1 MATIVSQYEQLP
13 PIAKLLIAT
22 VFMGGTFYWYWE
34 EIIVPKNLLVQEKQ
48 LELDTLTAELKALSE
63 KIVSPITIEEELS
76 RANRDFKKLIELL
89 PLEPAVERV
98 LNDFASL
105 SRLTATE
112 IREFM
117 PNVELTFSNQ
127 NTENMSQQPNNPAP
141 AIGMEAPGTTSDV
154 NSVAI
159 GLKLNGTFTSLV
171 SFLDL
176 AMGLPRVIRIKDFE
190 ITNTEKELKLTQRPK
205 LAFNGKFFAYFQK
218 ASPEKIEQTN
228 LSSAKTTIKSDAES
242 IGKPLID
249 LNDVIDKSFSAKGT
263 AGGSK

>member
-13 PIAKLLIAT
+13 PIAKLLIAAAA
-22 VFMGGTFYWYWE
+22 MGGTFYWYWE
-34 EIIVPKNLLVQEKQ
+34 EIIVPKGLLVQEKQ
-48 LELDTLTAELKALSE
+48 RELDTLTADLKAFSE
-63 KIVSPITIEEELS
+63 SLVSPLTLEEELN
-76 RANRDFKKLIELL
+76 RANRDYKKMIELL
-89 PLEPAVERV
+89 PIEPAVEKV

-105 SRLTATE
+105 SRITATE

-117 PNVELTFSNQ
+117 PNVELNGSNQ
-127 NTENMSQQPNNPAP
+127 NTGNISQQSNNTAP
-141 AIGMEAPGTTSDV
+141 AIGMEAPGSSADV

-176 AMGLPRVIRIKDFE
+176 AMSLPRVIRIKDFE

-205 LAFNGKFFAYFQK
+205 LAFNGKFFAYFQR
-218 ASPEKIEQTN
+218 ASPQNIDQTA
-228 LSSAKTTIKSDAES
+228 LSSELTTSTSETEK

-263 AGGSK
+263 AGGSE